1 MSYIHFLSKI
11 FFLVKWIK
19 GFLFWCGDLRNLVP
33 FVKFQTVIHGVV
45 TLLVSNTPLWVFSRP
60 NNANH
65 LILFPCKIKKSKKQ
79 SNYVQVSYITKGLWW
94 HRYFLRE
101 ASINKTKRH
110 FTSFL
115 ARSYDTLNLKIALK
129 IYSKLNFKW
138 FQFEEYVLEE
148 TEISY
153 DIPKATSTLSYM
165 KTGTLAL
172 REGVFLCSQTHITNK
187 LATYIGLILL
197 LVFLNL

>member
-129 IYSKLNFKW
+129 ILFKTK
-138 FQFEEYVLEE
+138 FQM
-148 TEISY
+148 ISVWR
-153 DIPKATSTLSYM
+153 ICFR
-165 KTGTLAL
+165 GNW
-172 REGVFLCSQTHITNK
+172 NK
-187 LATYIGLILL
+187 LWYPKSHVDIVIHENRNSSTEGGSFSVPPNAH
-197 LVFLNL
+197 NK